1 MCQEAGIRGAYSML
15 LLEKNISPPLETI
28 DCHIIP
34 ANIITPIILIN
45 DPDELIIFHAD
56 IESG

>member
-1 MCQEAGIRGAYSML
+1 ML
-15 LLEKNISPPLETI
+15 LLAKNIRPPFETT

-34 ANIITPIILIN
+34 ANIITPIILIK
-45 DPDELIIFHAD
+45 DPDELIIFHAA

>member
-1 MCQEAGIRGAYSML
+1 MCQDVGIRGAYSML
-15 LLEKNISPPLETI
+15 LLEKNIRPPLDTI

-34 ANIITPIILIN
+34 ANIITPMILIK
-45 DPDELIIFHAD
+45 DPEDLTIFHAA

>member
-1 MCQEAGIRGAYSML
+1 ML
-15 LLEKNISPPLETI
+15 LLAKNISPPLETT

-45 DPDELIIFHAD
+45 DPDDLIIFHAD

>member
-1 MCQEAGIRGAYSML
+1 MFL
-15 LLEKNISPPLETI
+15 LAKNRRPPLETI

-34 ANIITPIILIN
+34 ANIITPIILIRE
-45 DPDELIIFHAD
+45 PDDLTIFQAA